1 MTETNNNTVTN
12 KANAGVAVGL
22 GALAGMSQTSTE
34 AANSGAAKAD
44 ESAAASTTAV
54 VAQPS
59 APDASQIANQPALQA
74 PKKQATQAPQVA
86 AVSADKSQTKT
97 TTKTAQVEVPQTAQS
112 AEQAPSEALQT
123 AEIPAKP
130 TPSNVEQQPEQ
141 KKSGE
146 VNILD
151 ELINRKIVSKDQI
164 EVALKEQKNT
174 GNREDIASIMVRM
187 GFISD
192 KTLSEILNANTD
204 AKNIDLKSLIIDQN
218 LVRKIPKGFAMQNKV
233 VAVGLIKDTVTVAT
247 TDIFNIVVSDQIK
260 RFFPL
265 NYNIQLIYASES
277 DIINTIDRYYDYDM
291 SIDGILKEIENGST
305 TGNEEQALQGDYKS
319 PMVRLVDAILTDAV
333 RVGASDLHFEPENFF
348 LRLRYRID
356 GKMEQIKAF
365 HKDYW
370 NSIVVRIKI
379 MSGMNIAE
387 TRKAQ
392 DGRINAQILG
402 RNIDFRV
409 SSQPT
414 IEGENI
420 VMRILDEKK
429 SILDLD
435 KLGYFPRTQNIIKKC
450 IKRPDGIVVI
460 TGPTGSGKTTTL
472 YTILNMI
479 NSIDKNIM
487 TLENPV
493 EYRIPLIRQTN
504 INQEVGLDFADGIRT
519 LMRQDPDV
527 ILVGEIRDK
536 ETAVAAVQAAMT
548 GHQVYSSLHTN
559 DAFSA
564 IPRLMQIGVEPYL
577 LSGSLICIIAQRL
590 ARKLCPYCK
599 EKYKVTE
606 EERGIISKIL
616 GEKIASKVTELY
628 RAKGCDK
635 CRNIGF
641 SGRMAV
647 VEIIDVDKE
656 LDEMIVT
663 RATKKEMTGYLN
675 KNGFISMQVDGM
687 QKVVMGYTTLEEL
700 TRVVDLTAAM
710 DVK

>member
-1 MTETNNNTVTN
+1 MDVEI
-12 KANAGVAVGL
+12 K
-22 GALAGMSQTSTE
+22 
-34 AANSGAAKAD
+34 
-44 ESAAASTTAV
+44 ESKHKIDV
-54 VAQPS
+54 VEEL
-59 APDASQIANQPALQA
+59 I
-74 PKKQATQAPQVA
+74 KKQ
-86 AVSADKSQTKT
+86 
-97 TTKTAQVEVPQTAQS
+97 
-112 AEQAPSEALQT
+112 
-123 AEIPAKP
+123 
-130 TPSNVEQQPEQ
+130 
-141 KKSGE
+141 
-146 VNILD
+146 
-151 ELINRKIVSKDQI
+151 IVSKDQI
-164 EVALKEQKNT
+164 EVALREQKNSSE
-174 GNREDIASIMVRM
+174 NDDLASILVRM
-187 GFISD
+187 GFVSD

-204 AKNIDLKSLIIDQN
+204 VKDFDLKSIIVDQK
-218 LVRKIPKGFAMQNKV
+218 LVRKIPKGFAIQNKV
-233 VAVGLIKDTVTVAT
+233 VAVGMVKQTVTVAT
-247 TDIFNIVVSDQIK
+247 TDIFNIVVSDQLK
-260 RFFPL
+260 RFFPS
-265 NYNIQLIYASES
+265 NYKIQLIYASES

-291 SIDGILKEIENGST
+291 SIDGILKEIETGSV
-305 TGNEEQALQGDYKS
+305 EADEQQAMLGDYKS

-370 NSIVVRIKI
+370 NSIAVRIKI

-414 IEGENI
+414 VDGENI

-435 KLGYFPRTQNIIKKC
+435 KLGYFPRTQNVIKKC
-450 IKRPDGIVVI
+450 IKKPEGIVII

-472 YTILNMI
+472 YTVLSMI
-479 NSIDKNIM
+479 NSIEKNIM

-493 EYRIPLIRQTN
+493 EYRIPLVRQTN
-504 INQEVGLDFADGIRT
+504 INQEIGLDFADGIRT

-527 ILVGEIRDK
+527 ILVGEIRDQ
-536 ETAVAAVQAAMT
+536 ETALAAVQAAMT

-564 IPRLMQIGVEPYL
+564 IPRLVQIGVAPYL

-590 ARKLCPYCK
+590 IRKLCPYCK
-599 EKYKVTE
+599 VKRPINETEKT
-606 EERGIISKIL
+606 IIQKIL
-616 GEKIASKVTELY
+616 GDKIASKVKELFD
-628 RAKGCDK
+628 AKGCDK

-647 VEIIDVDKE
+647 AEIIDIDKE
-656 LDEMIVT
+656 LDEMIV
-663 RATKKEMTGYLN
+663 RQATKKEMIGYLN
-675 KNGFISMQVDGM
+675 DNGFISMQIDGV
-687 QKVVMGYTTLEEL
+687 QKVVMGYTTMEEL
-700 TRVVDLTAAM
+700 IRVVDLTSVM

>member
-1 MTETNNNTVTN
+1 MSEEASKDSSESTNN
-12 KANAGVAVGL
+12 K
-22 GALAGMSQTSTE
+22 E
-34 AANSGAAKAD
+34 
-44 ESAAASTTAV
+44 V
-54 VAQPS
+54 VA
-59 APDASQIANQPALQA
+59 D
-74 PKKQATQAPQVA
+74 ATQKQ
-86 AVSADKSQTKT
+86 
-97 TTKTAQVEVPQTAQS
+97 E
-112 AEQAPSEALQT
+112 
-123 AEIPAKP
+123 
-130 TPSNVEQQPEQ
+130 N
-141 KKSGE
+141 KK
-146 VNILD
+146 VDILD
-151 ELINRKIVSKDQI
+151 ELIERKIVSQDQV
-164 EVALKEQKNT
+164 EVALKEQKNN
-174 GNREDIASIMVRM
+174 GKREDISSILVRM

-192 KTLSEILNANTD
+192 KTLSEILNADTD

-233 VAVGLIKDTVTVAT
+233 VAVGLIDNTVTVAT

-265 NYNIQLIYASES
+265 NYNVQLIYASES
-277 DIINTIDRYYDYDM
+277 DIVNAIDRYYDYDM
-291 SIDGILKEIENGST
+291 SIDGILKEIENGSL
-305 TGNEEQALQGDYKS
+305 TGDEEQALQGDYKS

-370 NSIVVRIKI
+370 SSIVVRIKI

-414 IEGENI
+414 VEGENI

-450 IKRPDGIVVI
+450 IKRPEGIVII

-472 YTILNMI
+472 YTVLNMI

-504 INQEVGLDFADGIRT
+504 INPDVGLDFADGIRT

-536 ETAVAAVQAAMT
+536 ETAIAAVQAAMT

-590 ARKLCPYCK
+590 TRKLCPYCK
-599 EKYKVTE
+599 EKYKITD
-606 EERGIISKIL
+606 EERQIISKFL
-616 GEKIASKVTELY
+616 GTNIANKVTELY
-628 RAKGCDK
+628 KEKGCDK
-635 CRNIGF
+635 CRGTGF

-647 VEIIDVDKE
+647 AEIIDVDKE

-663 RATKKEMTGYLN
+663 RATKKEMINYLN
-675 KNGFISMQVDGM
+675 KNGFVSMQMDGV
-687 QKVVMGYTTLEEL
+687 QKVIMGYTTMQEL
-700 TRVVDLTAAM
+700 VRVVDMTSAM

>member
-1 MTETNNNTVTN
+1 
-12 KANAGVAVGL
+12 
-22 GALAGMSQTSTE
+22 
-34 AANSGAAKAD
+34 
-44 ESAAASTTAV
+44 
-54 VAQPS
+54 
-59 APDASQIANQPALQA
+59 
-74 PKKQATQAPQVA
+74 
-86 AVSADKSQTKT
+86 
-97 TTKTAQVEVPQTAQS
+97 
-112 AEQAPSEALQT
+112 
-123 AEIPAKP
+123 
-130 TPSNVEQQPEQ
+130 
-141 KKSGE
+141 
-146 VNILD
+146 
-151 ELINRKIVSKDQI
+151 
-164 EVALKEQKNT
+164 
-174 GNREDIASIMVRM
+174 
-187 GFISD
+187 
-192 KTLSEILNANTD
+192 
-204 AKNIDLKSLIIDQN
+204 
-218 LVRKIPKGFAMQNKV
+218 
-233 VAVGLIKDTVTVAT
+233 
-247 TDIFNIVVSDQIK
+247 
-260 RFFPL
+260 
-265 NYNIQLIYASES
+265 
-277 DIINTIDRYYDYDM
+277 
-291 SIDGILKEIENGST
+291 
-305 TGNEEQALQGDYKS
+305 
-319 PMVRLVDAILTDAV
+319 
-333 RVGASDLHFEPENFF
+333 
-348 LRLRYRID
+348 
-356 GKMEQIKAF
+356 MEQIKAF

-370 NSIVVRIKI
+370 SSIVVRIKI

-414 IEGENI
+414 VEGENI

-450 IKRPDGIVVI
+450 IKRPEGIVII

-472 YTILNMI
+472 YTVLNMI

-504 INQEVGLDFADGIRT
+504 INPDVGLDFADGIRT

-536 ETAVAAVQAAMT
+536 ETAIAAVQAAMT

-590 ARKLCPYCK
+590 TRKLCPYCK
-599 EKYKVTE
+599 EKYKITE
-606 EERGIISKIL
+606 EERQIISKFL
-616 GEKIASKVTELY
+616 GTNIANKVTELY
-628 RAKGCDK
+628 KEKGCDK
-635 CRNIGF
+635 CRGTGF

-647 VEIIDVDKE
+647 AEIIDVDKE

-663 RATKKEMTGYLN
+663 RATKKEMINYLN
-675 KNGFISMQVDGM
+675 KNGFVSMQMDGV
-687 QKVVMGYTTLEEL
+687 QKVIMGYTTMQEL
-700 TRVVDLTAAM
+700 VRVVDITSAM

>member
-1 MTETNNNTVTN
+1 MSEEASKDSSESTND
-12 KANAGVAVGL
+12 K
-22 GALAGMSQTSTE
+22 E
-34 AANSGAAKAD
+34 
-44 ESAAASTTAV
+44 V
-54 VAQPS
+54 VADVTQK
-59 APDASQIANQPALQA
+59 QEN
-74 PKKQATQAPQVA
+74 KKV
-86 AVSADKSQTKT
+86 D
-97 TTKTAQVEVPQTAQS
+97 
-112 AEQAPSEALQT
+112 
-123 AEIPAKP
+123 
-130 TPSNVEQQPEQ
+130 
-141 KKSGE
+141 
-146 VNILD
+146 ILD
-151 ELINRKIVSKDQI
+151 ELIERKIVSQDQV
-164 EVALKEQKNT
+164 EVALKEQKNN
-174 GNREDIASIMVRM
+174 GKREDISSILVRM

-192 KTLSEILNANTD
+192 KTLSEILNADTD

-233 VAVGLIKDTVTVAT
+233 VAVGLIDNTVTVAT

-265 NYNIQLIYASES
+265 NYNVQLIYASES
-277 DIINTIDRYYDYDM
+277 DIVNAIDRYYDYDM
-291 SIDGILKEIENGST
+291 SIDGILKEIENGSL
-305 TGNEEQALQGDYKS
+305 TGDEEQALQGDYKS

-370 NSIVVRIKI
+370 SSIVVRIKI

-414 IEGENI
+414 VEGENI

-450 IKRPDGIVVI
+450 IKRPEGIVII

-472 YTILNMI
+472 YTVLNMI

-504 INQEVGLDFADGIRT
+504 INPDVGLDFADGIRT

-536 ETAVAAVQAAMT
+536 ETAIAAVQAAMT

-590 ARKLCPYCK
+590 TRKLCPYCK
-599 EKYKVTE
+599 EKYKITDE
-606 EERGIISKIL
+606 EKQIISKFL
-616 GEKIASKVTELY
+616 GTNIANKVTELY
-628 RAKGCDK
+628 KEKGCDK
-635 CRNIGF
+635 CRGTGF

-647 VEIIDVDKE
+647 AEIIDVDKE

-663 RATKKEMTGYLN
+663 RATKKEMINYLN
-675 KNGFISMQVDGM
+675 KNGFVSMQMDGV
-687 QKVVMGYTTLEEL
+687 QKVIMGYTTMQEL
-700 TRVVDLTAAM
+700 VRVVDMTSAM

>member
-1 MTETNNNTVTN
+1 MSEEANKDSSKSTNNS
-12 KANAGVAVGL
+12 K
-22 GALAGMSQTSTE
+22 E
-34 AANSGAAKAD
+34 
-44 ESAAASTTAV
+44 V
-54 VAQPS
+54 VAEEAVTQK
-59 APDASQIANQPALQA
+59 QEN
-74 PKKQATQAPQVA
+74 KKV
-86 AVSADKSQTKT
+86 D
-97 TTKTAQVEVPQTAQS
+97 
-112 AEQAPSEALQT
+112 
-123 AEIPAKP
+123 
-130 TPSNVEQQPEQ
+130 
-141 KKSGE
+141 
-146 VNILD
+146 ILD
-151 ELINRKIVSKDQI
+151 ELIERKIVSQDQV
-164 EVALKEQKNT
+164 EVALKEQKNN
-174 GNREDIASIMVRM
+174 GKREDISSILVRM

-192 KTLSEILNANTD
+192 KTLSEILNADTD

-233 VAVGLIKDTVTVAT
+233 VAVGLIDNTVTVAT

-265 NYNIQLIYASES
+265 NYNVQLIYASES
-277 DIINTIDRYYDYDM
+277 DIVNAIDRYYDYDM
-291 SIDGILKEIENGST
+291 SIDGILKEIENGSL
-305 TGNEEQALQGDYKS
+305 TGDEEQALQGDYKS

-370 NSIVVRIKI
+370 SSIVVRIKI

-414 IEGENI
+414 VEGENI

-450 IKRPDGIVVI
+450 IKRPEGIVII

-472 YTILNMI
+472 YTVLNMI

-504 INQEVGLDFADGIRT
+504 INPDVGLDFADGIRT

-536 ETAVAAVQAAMT
+536 ETAIAAVQAAMT

-590 ARKLCPYCK
+590 TRKLCPYCK
-599 EKYKVTE
+599 EKYKITE
-606 EERGIISKIL
+606 EERQIISKFL
-616 GEKIASKVTELY
+616 GTNIANKVTELY
-628 RAKGCDK
+628 KEKGCDK
-635 CRNIGF
+635 CRGTGF

-647 VEIIDVDKE
+647 AEIIDVDKE

-663 RATKKEMTGYLN
+663 RATKKEMINYLN
-675 KNGFISMQVDGM
+675 KNGFVSMQMDGV
-687 QKVVMGYTTLEEL
+687 QKVIMGYTTMQEL
-700 TRVVDLTAAM
+700 VRVVDMTSAM

>member
-1 MTETNNNTVTN
+1 MSDNTISSDKKEAAGAAVEKVDTVVGDASAVNNTSKVKKT
-12 KANAGVAVGL
+12 KDGDGVAVANDVKQKQVNLDDVQSGQSK
-22 GALAGMSQTSTE
+22 ANTEKTSD
-34 AANSGAAKAD
+34 NVD
-44 ESAAASTTAV
+44 
-54 VAQPS
+54 
-59 APDASQIANQPALQA
+59 ILQ
-74 PKKQATQAPQVA
+74 
-86 AVSADKSQTKT
+86 
-97 TTKTAQVEVPQTAQS
+97 
-112 AEQAPSEALQT
+112 
-123 AEIPAKP
+123 
-130 TPSNVEQQPEQ
+130 
-141 KKSGE
+141 
-146 VNILD
+146 

-164 EVALKEQKNT
+164 EVAIREQKNI
-174 GNREDIASIMVRM
+174 GKMEDIPSIMVRM

-204 AKNIDLKSLIIDQN
+204 AKNIDLKSLIIDQD

-233 VAVGLIKDTVTVAT
+233 VAVGLFQDTVTVAT

-265 NYNIQLIYASES
+265 NYNIQLIYASEA

-291 SIDGILKEIENGST
+291 SIDGILKEIETGSA

-370 NSIVVRIKI
+370 NSIAVRIKI

-414 IEGENI
+414 IDGENI

-504 INQEVGLDFADGIRT
+504 INPEIGLDFADGIRT

-590 ARKLCPYCK
+590 VRRLCPHCK
-599 EKYKVTE
+599 EKYPITE
-606 EERGIISKIL
+606 EEKKIVSRLL
-616 GEKIASKVTELY
+616 GDKIASKVNELY

-635 CRNIGF
+635 CRNTGF

-656 LDEMIVT
+656 LDEIN
-663 RATKKEMTGYLN
+663 KSLKEFN
-675 KNGFISMQVDGM
+675 
-687 QKVVMGYTTLEEL
+687 
-700 TRVVDLTAAM
+700 
-710 DVK
+710 

>member
-1 MTETNNNTVTN
+1 MTEEQ
-12 KANAGVAVGL
+12 K
-22 GALAGMSQTSTE
+22 
-34 AANSGAAKAD
+34 NSKQPVKEVVQQD
-44 ESAAASTTAV
+44 EKQV
-54 VAQPS
+54 
-59 APDASQIANQPALQA
+59 
-74 PKKQATQAPQVA
+74 KKQDVKQEKQD
-86 AVSADKSQTKT
+86 S
-97 TTKTAQVEVPQTAQS
+97 
-112 AEQAPSEALQT
+112 
-123 AEIPAKP
+123 
-130 TPSNVEQQPEQ
+130 
-141 KKSGE
+141 KK
-146 VNILD
+146 VDIID
-151 ELINRKIVSKDQI
+151 ELIEKKIVSRDQI
-164 EVALKEQKNT
+164 EVALKEQKDNAK
-174 GNREDIASIMVRM
+174 REDISSILVRM

-192 KTLSEILNANTD
+192 KTLSEILNADTD

-233 VAVGLIKDTVTVAT
+233 VAVGLIDNTVTVAT

-277 DIINTIDRYYDYDM
+277 DIVNAIDRYYDYDM

-370 NSIVVRIKI
+370 TSIAVRIKI

-414 IEGENI
+414 VDGENI

-450 IKRPDGIVVI
+450 IKRPEGIVVI

-504 INQEVGLDFADGIRT
+504 INPEVGLDFADGIRT

-536 ETAVAAVQAAMT
+536 ETAIAAVQAAMT

-590 ARKLCPYCK
+590 ARKLCPHCK
-599 EKYKVTE
+599 EKYKATE
-606 EERGIISKIL
+606 EEKHIISSFL
-616 GEKIASKVTELY
+616 GPKIADKVTDLY

-635 CRNIGF
+635 CRNTGF

-647 VEIIDVDKE
+647 AEIIDIDKE

-663 RATKKEMTGYLN
+663 RATKKEMINYLT
-675 KNGFISMQVDGM
+675 KNGFISMQMDGV
-687 QKVVMGYTTLEEL
+687 QKVIMGYTTMEEL
-700 TRVVDLTAAM
+700 MRVVDLTSAL

>member
-1 MTETNNNTVTN
+1 MTESNITNNTEE
-12 KANAGVAVGL
+12 KEDLKEFVG
-22 GALAGMSQTSTE
+22 E
-34 AANSGAAKAD
+34 D
-44 ESAAASTTAV
+44 
-54 VAQPS
+54 
-59 APDASQIANQPALQA
+59 
-74 PKKQATQAPQVA
+74 KKQ
-86 AVSADKSQTKT
+86 K
-97 TTKTAQVEVPQTAQS
+97 
-112 AEQAPSEALQT
+112 
-123 AEIPAKP
+123 I
-130 TPSNVEQQPEQ
+130 
-141 KKSGE
+141 
-146 VNILD
+146 NIID
-151 ELINRKIVSKDQI
+151 ELIKKQIISNDQV

-174 GNREDIASIMVRM
+174 GNKEDIAKILVRM

-192 KTLSEILNANTD
+192 KTLSEILNANTNV
-204 AKNIDLKSLIIDQN
+204 KNLDLKSLIIDQN
-218 LVRKIPKGFAMQNKV
+218 LVRKIPKGFAIQNKV
-233 VAVGLIKDTVTVAT
+233 ISVGLVKKTVIVAT
-247 TDIFNIVVSDQIK
+247 TDIFDIIVSDQLK
-260 RFFPL
+260 RFFPTDHK
-265 NYNIQLIYASES
+265 IQLIYASES
-277 DIINTIDRYYDYDM
+277 DITNAIDRYYDYDM
-291 SIDGILKEIENGST
+291 SIDGILKEIETGST
-305 TGNEEQALQGDYKS
+305 VGDEQQAVQGDYKS

-356 GKMEQIKAF
+356 GKMEQTKAF

-370 NSIVVRIKI
+370 SSIAVRIKI

-414 IEGENI
+414 VDGENI
-420 VMRILDEKK
+420 VMRILDEKQ

-450 IKRPDGIVVI
+450 IKRPEGIVII

-472 YTILNMI
+472 YTVLSMI
-479 NSIDKNIM
+479 NSIEKNIM

-504 INQEVGLDFADGIRT
+504 INPDIGLDFADGIRT

-536 ETAVAAVQAAMT
+536 ETAIAAVQAAMT
-548 GHQVYSSLHTN
+548 GHQVFSSLHTN

-590 ARKLCPYCK
+590 ARRLCPHCK
-599 EKYKVTE
+599 QKRPITE
-606 EERGIISKIL
+606 QEQSIISKVL
-616 GEKIASKVTELY
+616 GEKISSKVSELY
-628 RAKGCDK
+628 DAVGCDK
-635 CRNIGF
+635 CRGTGF
-641 SGRMAV
+641 SGRMAIA
-647 VEIIDVDKE
+647 EIIDVDKE
-656 LDEMIVT
+656 LDEMIVR
-663 RATKKEMTGYLN
+663 RATKKEITGYLN
-675 KNGFISMQVDGM
+675 NNGFVSMQKDGI
-687 QKVVMGYTTLEEL
+687 QKVIMGYTTMDEL
-700 TRVVDLTAAM
+700 VRVVDLTSVM

>member
-1 MTETNNNTVTN
+1 MSEEANKDSSESTNNS
-12 KANAGVAVGL
+12 K
-22 GALAGMSQTSTE
+22 E
-34 AANSGAAKAD
+34 
-44 ESAAASTTAV
+44 V
-54 VAQPS
+54 VAEEAVTQK
-59 APDASQIANQPALQA
+59 QEN
-74 PKKQATQAPQVA
+74 KKV
-86 AVSADKSQTKT
+86 D
-97 TTKTAQVEVPQTAQS
+97 
-112 AEQAPSEALQT
+112 
-123 AEIPAKP
+123 
-130 TPSNVEQQPEQ
+130 
-141 KKSGE
+141 
-146 VNILD
+146 ILD
-151 ELINRKIVSKDQI
+151 ELIERKIVSQDQV
-164 EVALKEQKNT
+164 EVALKEQKNN
-174 GNREDIASIMVRM
+174 GKREDISSILVRM

-192 KTLSEILNANTD
+192 KTLSEILNADTD

-233 VAVGLIKDTVTVAT
+233 VAVGLIDNTVTVAT

-265 NYNIQLIYASES
+265 NYNVQLIYASES
-277 DIINTIDRYYDYDM
+277 DIVNAIDRYYDYDM
-291 SIDGILKEIENGST
+291 SIDGILKEIENGSL
-305 TGNEEQALQGDYKS
+305 TGDEEQALQGDYKS

-370 NSIVVRIKI
+370 SSIVVRIKI

-414 IEGENI
+414 VEGENI

-450 IKRPDGIVVI
+450 IKRPEGIVII

-472 YTILNMI
+472 YTVLNMI

-504 INQEVGLDFADGIRT
+504 INPDVGLDFADGIRT

-536 ETAVAAVQAAMT
+536 ETAIAAVQAAMT

-590 ARKLCPYCK
+590 TRKLCPYCK
-599 EKYKVTE
+599 EKYKITE
-606 EERGIISKIL
+606 EERQIISKFL
-616 GEKIASKVTELY
+616 GTNIANKVTELY
-628 RAKGCDK
+628 KEKGCDK
-635 CRNIGF
+635 CRGTGF

-647 VEIIDVDKE
+647 AEIIDVDKE

-663 RATKKEMTGYLN
+663 RATKKEMINYLN
-675 KNGFISMQVDGM
+675 KNGFVSMQMDGV
-687 QKVVMGYTTLEEL
+687 QKVIMGYTTMQEL
-700 TRVVDLTAAM
+700 VRVVDMTSAM